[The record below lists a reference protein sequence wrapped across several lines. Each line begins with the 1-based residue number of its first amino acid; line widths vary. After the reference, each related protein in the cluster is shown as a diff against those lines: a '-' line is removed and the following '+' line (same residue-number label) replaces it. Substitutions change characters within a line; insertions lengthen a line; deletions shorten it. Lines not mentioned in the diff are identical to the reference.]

1 MNRDLEHDTLSWL
14 ELFEHGG
21 DGCLVRHARLRRGAR
36 EKRGRERDSDGERG
50 MERERGGGG
59 NGREGESTR
68 EGVQF
73 VRACAGEIRQ
83 KKENSHQRQKRKK
96 EMRALM

>member
-1 MNRDLEHDTLSWL
+1 M
-14 ELFEHGG
+14 
-21 DGCLVRHARLRRGAR
+21 V
-36 EKRGRERDSDGERG
+36 GEAVPIRCIQG
-50 MERERGGGG
+50 VTSNFMERERGGGG

-68 EGVQF
+68 EGVQI